1 MIMKRTITGIL
12 ALVVVLTLA
21 FSLISCGTNE
31 KRQEALDKHTA
42 VAIAFNEV
50 ATLINENSYYLD
62 ATVISDYQQMS
73 QLLNRYTEILQGNQE
88 ISDEKYDEMIA
99 WFDQVEEWI
108 QDTKA
113 EIESML
119 SGAEQ

>member
-1 MIMKRTITGIL
+1 MKRTITGIL
-12 ALVVVLTLA
+12 AVVMVLTLV
-21 FSLISCGTNE
+21 FGLTSCGTSE
-31 KRQEALDKHTA
+31 KKQEALDKHTA
-42 VAIAFNEV
+42 IAAAFNEV
-50 ATLINENSYYLD
+50 AIMINENAGSLD
-62 ATVISDYQQMS
+62 ASVISDCQQMS
-73 QLLNRYTEILQGNQE
+73 ELLNKYTDILQSGQE

-108 QDTKA
+108 QDTRA